1 MNHVQIPRRTAVG
14 REAAVQVKRRLL
26 ALAALAAAAGAAW
39 WGFSGPSK
47 PPADKAA
54 APAQPVITRA
64 VEVKPMP
71 VLVSAVGAVQS
82 MAVVSVRTR
91 VEGEVV
97 KQHFAEGQE
106 VRQGD
111 PLFTLDL
118 RPHDAAR
125 RQAEAN
131 LARDQAQLERARADM
146 KRYSEL
152 LKTGNAP
159 VQKVEQATADTRVY
173 EAAVKADMAAI
184 ETARLM
190 QEYAQIHAPISGR
203 TGVVAAKPGNLA
215 KPTDAQPMV
224 TLTQLSPIYVSF
236 AVPEYHLPR
245 IRAAKGAGPLPAKVA
260 SAADPGLNDSGPVT
274 FIDSAI
280 DQATGTI
287 GLKATLDNAGARL
300 WPGQFVNVTL
310 TLGVED
316 AALVVPSEAVQ
327 TGQSGT
333 YVFVV
338 RPDDTTEIRPVTVD
352 RTVAGEAVVAKGLA
366 AGERVV
372 VDGQMRLGEGTRVA
386 ERAPAPAKP

>member
-1 MNHVQIPRRTAVG
+1 MNHVDATQRGTLQRGRAVL
-14 REAAVQVKRRLL
+14 KRRPALL
-26 ALAALAAAAGAAW
+26 AGLAVVAAAGW
-39 WGFSGPSK
+39 WALGGPAK
-47 PPADKAA
+47 PPAEKPQV
-54 APAQPVITRA
+54 PAQPVVTRA
-64 VEVKPMP
+64 VEAKPMP

-97 KQHFAEGQE
+97 RQHFGEGQE
-106 VRQGD
+106 VRQGEL
-111 PLFTLDL
+111 LFTLDL

-131 LARDQAQLERARADM
+131 LARDQAQLERARSDL

-159 VQKVEQATADTRVY
+159 VQKVEQATADARVY
-173 EAAVKADMAAI
+173 EAAVKADQAAI

-190 QEYAQIHAPISGR
+190 QEYAQIRAPISGR
-203 TGVVAAKPGNLA
+203 TGVVNAKPGNLA
-215 KPTDAQPMV
+215 KPTDTQPMV
-224 TLTQLSPIYVSF
+224 TLTQLAPIYVSF

-245 IRAAKGAGPLPAKVA
+245 IRAAQGAGALPARVA
-260 SAADPGLNDSGPVT
+260 SASDPGLDESGPVT

-287 GLKATLDNAGARL
+287 GLKATLDNPNSRL

-310 TLGVED
+310 TLGVEPG
-316 AALVVPSEAVQ
+316 ALVVPAEAIQ
-327 TGQSGT
+327 TGQAGA

-338 RPDDTTEIRPVTVD
+338 RPDQTAEIRPVSVD
-352 RTVAGEAVVAKGLA
+352 RTIKGEAVVSKGLA
-366 AGERVV
+366 AGETVV
-372 VDGQMRLGEGTRVA
+372 IDGQMRGGVGTGVA
-386 ERAPAPAKP
+386 ERKP